1 MTSMNRRD
9 ALKGGIL
16 GTAAAAFGAAGAAS
30 ARAEESSRTHVFDVV
45 IVGSGCAGLAA
56 AIEAADKG
64 ATVAL
69 LEKMSMPFGNTIYA
83 GGIFNATNTSVQK
96 EQGLSDSVDA
106 FYADMMKVSQNR
118 GDAALTRVFAEE
130 SGAAIE
136 WLRERC
142 GIKFKKIVKEV
153 WPGLVRGHVV
163 DGPKKPGGAQ
173 LVTQLLEI
181 IRQNPKITYFTNTK
195 VIELLKTPT
204 LECTGVR
211 AVSKKEGEIV
221 ISARGG
227 VLMAT
232 GGFHA
237 NKEMVCKY
245 MGGGVAWMP
254 LRGSPYMMG
263 ENVEL
268 TRPFFPYYMNMDQFH
283 GGPIH
288 GPTQANPSTLVNYGV
303 TVGTAGTRIINEA
316 KTYVEMAKEL
326 PLITRDNWAYIVIDS
341 AVLEND
347 TVATR
352 LDRYRS
358 KKAPIYQG
366 STFAELAR
374 AIGGMDEKVFVKTLE
389 DYNTAVKAGKA
400 AQMSPANTLTAPR
413 LIEKAPFLALPF
425 QGGMTATFGGPRI
438 NAKGQVINAEP
449 GPLRRR
455 QRHRRA
461 LLLELHRRLAAHGR
475 RDLRAPCGRRHGRAR
490 EGEEGLITSSE
501 GARGR
506 RRELATRGIWLLKDN

>member
-30 ARAEESSRTHVFDVV
+30 ARAEESSRPHVFDVV

-303 TVGTAGTRIINEA
+303 IVGTAGTRIINEA

-438 NAKGQVINAEP
+438 NAKGQVINAEQQPIP
-449 GPLRRR
+449 GLYAAGNAIGGLFYWNYIVGS
-455 QRHRRA
+455 QLTAAVIFGRRA
-461 LLLELHRRLAAHGR
+461 ADDMAE
-475 RDLRAPCGRRHGRAR
+475 RAKAKK
-490 EGEEGLITSSE
+490 
-501 GARGR
+501 A
-506 RRELATRGIWLLKDN
+506 

>member
-30 ARAEESSRTHVFDVV
+30 ARAEEPSRTHVFDVV

-303 TVGTAGTRIINEA
+303 IVGTAGTRIINEA

-326 PLITRDNWAYIVIDS
+326 PLITRDN
-341 AVLEND
+341 
-347 TVATR
+347 
-352 LDRYRS
+352 
-358 KKAPIYQG
+358 
-366 STFAELAR
+366 
-374 AIGGMDEKVFVKTLE
+374 
-389 DYNTAVKAGKA
+389 
-400 AQMSPANTLTAPR
+400 
-413 LIEKAPFLALPF
+413 
-425 QGGMTATFGGPRI
+425 
-438 NAKGQVINAEP
+438 
-449 GPLRRR
+449 
-455 QRHRRA
+455 
-461 LLLELHRRLAAHGR
+461 
-475 RDLRAPCGRRHGRAR
+475 
-490 EGEEGLITSSE
+490 
-501 GARGR
+501 
-506 RRELATRGIWLLKDN
+506 